1 MKGGGDVFLV
11 VIDTMALIAVV
22 AAISYICK
30 LDPWLCGFTLFTCI
44 GMYGLYLVFKTLLS
58 RMIVF

>member
-1 MKGGGDVFLV
+1 MIVVVFDCLV
-11 VIDTMALIAVV
+11 LLAVV
-22 AAISYICK
+22 AAVSYVCK

-58 RMIVF
+58 RMIIF